1 MHDESLDDLFD
12 SGFSESTARGP
23 VRVMS
28 ASESP
33 VSFGDAVRA
42 VTTRVTPDEVTAL
55 APLLAI
61 AQSLRDANEATAP
74 SMLSDLSHGLIRTG
88 GLLAAARYSYDKA
101 RIERKRTEGRLALEE
116 WPKHCAE
123 KGIKSTEGLR
133 EAFVN
138 SHPDWGQCMEMEAYY
153 EALVC
158 QLDISKT
165 AFTMAISSTKSI
177 VYGYRD
183 SSSVSGNRVG

>member
-1 MHDESLDDLFD
+1 MSDIMADLFGED
-12 SGFSESTARGP
+12 MAEAP
-23 VRVMS
+23 VATPRVSMPTREITS
-28 ASESP
+28 
-33 VSFGDAVRA
+33 
-42 VTTRVTPDEVTAL
+42 RVTPDEVVAL
-55 APLLAI
+55 APFLHT
-61 AQSLRDANEATAP
+61 AQSLHLANEATAP
-74 SMLSDLSHGLIRTG
+74 SMLSELSQGLIRAG
-88 GLLAAARYSYDKA
+88 GLLAAARLSYDKA

-116 WPKHCAE
+116 WPKYCAE

-138 SHPDWGQCMEMEAYY
+138 SHPDWVQCMEQEAYY

-183 SSSVSGNRVG
+183 SASVTGNRI

>member
-1 MHDESLDDLFD
+1 MNDIMDDLFRGTD
-12 SGFSESTARGP
+12 LEAPAAAPKVAISTRELT
-23 VRVMS
+23 S
-28 ASESP
+28 H
-33 VSFGDAVRA
+33 
-42 VTTRVTPDEVTAL
+42 VTPDEVVAL
-55 APLLAI
+55 APLLHT
-61 AQSLRDANEATAP
+61 AQSLHLANEATAP
-74 SMLSDLSHGLIRTG
+74 SMLSELSQGLIRAG
-88 GLLAAARYSYDKA
+88 SLLAAARLSYDKA

-116 WPKHCAE
+116 WPKYCAE
-123 KGIKSTEGLR
+123 KGIKGTEGLR

-138 SHPDWGQCMEMEAYY
+138 SHPDWVQCMEQEAYY

-183 SSSVSGNRVG
+183 SSSVTGNRM